1 MYDFFAI
8 YVHFL
13 FIFGFLCG
21 WKEKKT
27 LYLQTKF
34 NLFINLTNNNNDERH
49 WKNAFCES

>member
-21 WKEKKT
+21 WKEKK
-27 LYLQTKF
+27 LYICKQ
-34 NLFINLTNNNNDERH
+34 NLIYL
-49 WKNAFCES
+49 